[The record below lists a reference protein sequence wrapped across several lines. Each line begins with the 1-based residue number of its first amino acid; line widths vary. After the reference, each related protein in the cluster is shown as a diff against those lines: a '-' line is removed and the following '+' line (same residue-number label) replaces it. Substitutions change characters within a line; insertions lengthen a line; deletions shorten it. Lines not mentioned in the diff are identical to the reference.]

1 MPCSRSARSPSVS
14 SARFM
19 PSSPRSFVEC
29 SSASSVSSKIC
40 FESYS
45 NRPMSVD
52 LPSSTDPA
60 VAKRSSSISRCPR
73 HGGGSGCGAFS
84 GDRPPPL
91 CSGGPHPP
99 PRSPPKAPQSSPS
112 TAAASEITLAFA
124 VFHRGFTELVVGS
137 CCASL
142 GDAGRGDFGDDVVDL
157 DRDGLECRGARGV
170 ADRAVPDHCFEH
182 FFIGARLQVLRDGHQ
197 HAVAAED
204 FALVG
209 EVDRWE
215 LDLLLGDVLPDVELG
230 PVRQWEHADVLALA
244 VASVVDAPQ
253 LGPLVLRIPLAEV

>member
-1 MPCSRSARSPSVS
+1 MRMIERLAVEAPVAMLRVYCTCPGVSAMMNFRRGVAKYRYATSIVMPCSRSARSPSVS

-73 HGGGSGCGAFS
+73 HGGGSGRGAFS
-84 GDRPPPL
+84 RDR
-91 CSGGPHPP
+91 PP

-137 CCASL
+137 RCAAL

-157 DRDGLECRGARGV
+157 DRDGLDCRGARGV

-204 FALVG
+204 
-209 EVDRWE
+209 
-215 LDLLLGDVLPDVELG
+215 
-230 PVRQWEHADVLALA
+230 
-244 VASVVDAPQ
+244 
-253 LGPLVLRIPLAEV
+253 